1 MTEQQSAR
9 PLRRFPQDEVSFIS
23 GVCAG
28 IAYWLGAPAWI
39 VRLAVFLVILF
50 VSAGIG
56 IFIYLALWSF
66 LPEWEEIPDDYKKI
80 SGG

>member
-9 PLRRFPQDEVSFIS
+9 PLRLFPQKEVSYIF

-28 IAYWLGAPAWI
+28 IAYWLGAPAWM
-39 VRLAVFLVILF
+39 VRLIVLLF
-50 VSAGIG
+50 IFIGSAGIG
-56 IFIYLALWSF
+56 ILFYFVLFLL
-66 LPEWEEIPDDYKKI
+66 LPEWKEIPDDYKKI